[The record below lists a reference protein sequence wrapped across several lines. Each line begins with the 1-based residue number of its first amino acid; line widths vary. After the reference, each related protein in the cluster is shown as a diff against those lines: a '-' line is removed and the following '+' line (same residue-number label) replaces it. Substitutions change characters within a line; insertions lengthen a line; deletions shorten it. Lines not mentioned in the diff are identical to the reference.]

1 VVVRE
6 RVHLK
11 RPGTLGHDKIGLG
24 RVVALCGYH
33 TGTYSDTLGERS
45 KTNKL

>member
-1 VVVRE
+1 LLFLLEPPFVVVGFLVVV

-24 RVVALCGYH
+24 RVVALC
-33 TGTYSDTLGERS
+33 SIIL
-45 KTNKL
+45 